1 MSRTLKLLL
10 LSSLLATPTL
20 ALAKGDPKAPAA
32 PAKKAD
38 PKAKTPAKPAK
49 PAPPKKV
56 VPVSAEHKK
65 TLAELYAGFKFGMA
79 KDEVVATLS
88 KQIEERYAD
97 KLKGTTDVALQDSIR
112 KQRKNEIDEVA
123 KSYTKFEG
131 KTTGWDVSMIDDEFA
146 HNTGESMLARWEN
159 QDGENRR
166 RFFFFLDGKLW
177 KMFVLLDVSK
187 IPEDKKN
194 FATFQGTMEGKYG
207 PADVEVGT
215 LTWRTDEFNVRAVD
229 KLKTYDAL
237 ALVIEDPKTMKDVLA
252 MRESK
257 APKKKEGTSIINSV
271 IDKDG
276 TDHPD
281 VKQNNNAVDS
291 VIKAQGG
298 GATKKP

>member
-1 MSRTLKLLL
+1 MRTLKLLF
-10 LSSLLATPTL
+10 LSTTLLASPL
-20 ALAKGDPKAPAA
+20 ALAKGAPKAP
-32 PAKKAD
+32 PAKKTD
-38 PKAKTPAKPAK
+38 SKPKPP
-49 PAPPKKV
+49 PPKKI

-65 TLAELYAGFKFGMA
+65 ALAELFAGFKFGTS
-79 KDEVVATLS
+79 KDDVIATLS
-88 KQIEERYAD
+88 KQIDERYAD
-97 KLKGTTDVALQDSIR
+97 KLKGTTDVALQDRIR
-112 KQRKNEIDEVA
+112 KQRKQEIDEVA

-166 RFFFFLDGKLW
+166 RFFFFSDGKLW

-187 IPEDKKN
+187 IPDDKKN
-194 FATFQGTMEGKYG
+194 FATFRATMESKYG
-207 PADVEVGT
+207 PSDADVGV

-237 ALVIEDPKTMKDVLA
+237 ALVIEDPHTLKDVLA
-252 MRESK
+252 TREQK
-257 APKKKEGTSIINSV
+257 APKKSAGSSIVNAV

-281 VKQNNNAVDS
+281 VKQNNDAVNAV
-291 VIKAQGG
+291 INAQGG
-298 GATKKP
+298 GTPKK

>member
-1 MSRTLKLLL
+1 MRTLKLLF
-10 LSSLLATPTL
+10 LSTLLASPL
-20 ALAKGDPKAPAA
+20 ALAKGDPKAPPA
-32 PAKKAD
+32 PAKKPD
-38 PKAKTPAKPAK
+38 PKAK

-65 TLAELYAGFKFGMA
+65 ALAELYAGFKFGTS
-79 KDEVVATLS
+79 KDDVIATLS

-97 KLKGTTDVALQDSIR
+97 KLKGTTDVALQDRIR
-112 KQRKNEIDEVA
+112 KDRKQEIDDVS

-166 RFFFFLDGKLW
+166 RFFFFSDGKLW

-187 IPEDKKN
+187 IPDDKKN
-194 FATFQGTMEGKYG
+194 FATFRGTMENKYG
-207 PADVEVGT
+207 PSDADVGV

-237 ALVIEDPKTMKDVLA
+237 ALVIEDPHTLKDVLA
-252 MRESK
+252 TREQK
-257 APKKKEGTSIINSV
+257 APKKAAGSSIVNAV

-281 VKQNNNAVDS
+281 VKQNNDAVNS
-291 VIKAQGG
+291 VINAQGG
-298 GATKKP
+298 GTPKK

>member
-1 MSRTLKLLL
+1 MRTLKLLF
-10 LSSLLATPTL
+10 LSTLLASPM
-20 ALAKGDPKAPAA
+20 AMAKGDPKAPA
-32 PAKKAD
+32 PAKKPD
-38 PKAKTPAKPAK
+38 AKAK
-49 PAPPKKV
+49 PAPPKKI

-65 TLAELYAGFKFGMA
+65 ALAELYAGFKFGTS
-79 KDEVVATLS
+79 KDDVIATLS

-97 KLKGTTDVALQDSIR
+97 KLKGTTDVALQDRIR
-112 KQRKNEIDEVA
+112 ADRKREIDDVA

-166 RFFFFLDGKLW
+166 RFFFFSDGKLW

-194 FATFQGTMEGKYG
+194 FATFRATMESKYG
-207 PADVEVGT
+207 PSDADVGM

-237 ALVIEDPKTMKDVLA
+237 ALVIEDPKVLKEVLA
-252 MRESK
+252 TREAK
-257 APKKKEGTSIINSV
+257 APKKSGGSSIVNSV

-281 VKQNNNAVDS
+281 VKQNNDAVNS
-291 VIKAQGG
+291 VINAQGG
-298 GATKKP
+298 PPPKKK